1 MVRDMSLSFCSTVGL
16 DERIIRQGT
25 RDLVF
30 VFCFMDR
37 YGSEAFGTFMICG
50 HIGDGKDD
58 IEGVIS

>member
-25 RDLVF
+25 RDLVCM
-30 VFCFMDR
+30 VCSVDR
-37 YGSEAFGTFMICG
+37 YGIEIFGTFMICG